1 MLLLSLPSIK
11 KEDLRVGTEQ
21 TMARGLYP
29 ARSIRLWKT
38 PSAVNLDGLDYFSR
52 CSPFE
57 GQACCPGL
65 PFSVTDRSFTV
76 RRTLVL

>member
-1 MLLLSLPSIK
+1 MLLLSLPSLK

-29 ARSIRLWKT
+29 GRSIRLCNT
-38 PSAVNLDGLDYFSR
+38 PSAVNLDGLDYISR

-57 GQACCPGL
+57 GQASCPGL
-65 PFSVTDRSFTV
+65 PFSMSLTALSPLGE
-76 RRTLVL
+76 LVL